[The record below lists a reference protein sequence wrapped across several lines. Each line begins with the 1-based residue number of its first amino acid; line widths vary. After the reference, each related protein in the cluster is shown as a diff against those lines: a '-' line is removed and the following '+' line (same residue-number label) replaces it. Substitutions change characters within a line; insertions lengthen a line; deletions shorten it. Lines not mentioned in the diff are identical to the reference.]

1 MSKKL
6 AWQHVLTLAEM
17 EIPMELE
24 SRVKDTQTE
33 EFGIVL
39 FGGEDADD
47 RFGVAHMDA
56 GCTGGCGD
64 GACSGGGGT
73 GGTGSGCGGGGAW

>member
-1 MSKKL
+1 MDLNQSIKI
-6 AWQHVLTLAEM
+6 T
-17 EIPMELE
+17 
-24 SRVKDTQTE
+24 DTE

-39 FGGEDADD
+39 FGGDDTDD
-47 RFGVAHMDA
+47 RFGVTHMDA

-64 GACSGGGGT
+64 GGCSGGGGT